1 MNQNSSDTLL
11 NEIVRQHSSLIRM
24 ENDLTFRD
32 LNKNGKLDIY
42 EDPRQPIEAR
52 VDDLLSQMTL
62 AEKAGMMFINGA
74 AVNADGSLDEQPNP
88 DSFASDLIAKA
99 QLIEQKMTHFNLWQI
114 PGAQSLAI
122 WHNNL
127 QSLAEKSRLGIPV
140 TLASD
145 PRNHF
150 SKNIFAMAALEF
162 SQWCE
167 TLGFGA
173 IGDAELVR

>member
-1 MNQNSSDTLL
+1 MSNNSSDTLL
-11 NEIVRQHSSLIRM
+11 NEIVRQHSSLIRT
-24 ENDLTFRD
+24 ENNTAFRD
-32 LNKNGKLDIY
+32 LNKNGKLDPY
-42 EDPRQPIEAR
+42 EDPSQPIEVR

-88 DSFASDLIAKA
+88 DSFAFDRIAKA
-99 QLIEQKMTHFNLWQI
+99 QLVEHKMNHFNLWQI
-114 PGAQSLAI
+114 PGAQALAI

-127 QSLAEKSRLGIPV
+127 QRLAEKSRLGIPV

-150 SKNIFAMAALEF
+150 TSTIKFD
-162 SQWCE
+162 
-167 TLGFGA
+167 GA
-173 IGDAELVR
+173 SFTIMRRGKA